1 MGDDDRYNR
10 VRDLLLA
17 HADRPP
23 GFWPWLQELNGAPA
37 DVKSAN
43 KFFVACTVDYQ
54 QNAKKAWANV
64 RHWAEQTMGDP
75 PDLLHRIAAVTAHEW
90 QTKKSDYALHWIA
103 AGHRRVRDIAVRV
116 VIAYGGDARR
126 IWKGQTGQPF
136 LQRWR
141 REFEVRGYR
150 AHLPFGGV
158 YGDTFKSHSHHPD
171 FVGLL
176 CAPRARL

>member
-23 GFWPWLQELNGAPA
+23 NFWPWLQELNGAPA

-75 PDLLHRIAAVTAHEW
+75 QICFTASRQLRRTNGRPKSRTMPSIGLPQDTEGSATSLSEW
-90 QTKKSDYALHWIA
+90 
-103 AGHRRVRDIAVRV
+103 
-116 VIAYGGDARR
+116 
-126 IWKGQTGQPF
+126 
-136 LQRWR
+136 
-141 REFEVRGYR
+141 
-150 AHLPFGGV
+150 
-158 YGDTFKSHSHHPD
+158 
-171 FVGLL
+171 
-176 CAPRARL
+176 